1 MPQRRVAD
9 WTDVITI
16 PTLAGIIDSSSY
28 VYILSRASEITFYG
42 GSFITDETG
51 AILAE
56 ASSDRPEIITA
67 RFDLTALRERR
78 AGWGLFRDRRPELY
92 GDLSRY

>member
-28 VYILSRASEITFYG
+28 VYILSRASEITFYT
-42 GSFITDETG
+42 FI
-51 AILAE
+51 ILVKA
-56 ASSDRPEIITA
+56 AITA
-67 RFDLTALRERR
+67 LKPINLTQKTAL
-78 AGWGLFRDRRPELY
+78 
-92 GDLSRY
+92 